1 MKELKQHIAEEVL
14 LVCALITEEWQ
25 EMFSKWYLNYSLIFN
40 YVYVFISAVIG
51 SIFNEDVYA
60 IIIPVKINFKLPEE
74 ITSKWHEK

>member
-14 LVCALITEEWQ
+14 LVCA
-25 EMFSKWYLNYSLIFN
+25 
-40 YVYVFISAVIG
+40 YVFISAVIG